1 MVALQFLVL
10 SVVVRVRLGQ
20 HGKRTVIRPYA
31 FFRTGIDAYHTGTRG
46 SRNSEHTYYYTAKE
60 PLLSGSFYLTM
71 MKVSPSVSENK
82 SFSAGKKIFQCREKN
97 LSVPENK
104 SFSGTKSIFQCRY
117 INHFMPA
124 FPPYCVNVYT
134 LLYICV
140 CSSMTSYAPSH
151 CGLCALRRT
160 GNHFTVMR

>member
-46 SRNSEHTYYYTAKE
+46 CRNSEHTYYYTAKE
-60 PLLSGSFYLTM
+60 PLRSGSFYFNDDESIT
-71 MKVSPSVSENK
+71 
-82 SFSAGKKIFQCREKN
+82 FQCQKIN

-124 FPPYCVNVYT
+124 YPPYCVNVYT

-151 CGLCALRRT
+151 CGICAFRRA